1 MLFLPGSAGPGAPAG
16 ISRFAQRTSTFEIG
30 FDRCALHPALPLLS
44 TSCKLASAVR
54 ATIGI
59 ESGAIGANP
68 GRTVFRPA
76 MPHAQPPSSTARP
89 TPRPSN
95 SARRAAKRQ
104 FDRNRVVAGKLI
116 ECVLHWPPWK
126 RFTSI
131 SRSVY
136 RLDSTAPL
144 VWNSKSPPSHSRL
157 RRSRRAGFDAT
168 DLIGFPQECC
178 QLQWRA
184 FGRAPAPHSPCR

>member
-1 MLFLPGSAGPGAPAG
+1 MSLPSYEYSHRSPCCFFPAPPGRARPPEFL
-16 ISRFAQRTSTFEIG
+16 FAQRTSTFEIG

-76 MPHAQPPSSTARP
+76 MPHARQASGQAAVRPQPGGSREAHVR
-89 TPRPSN
+89 
-95 SARRAAKRQ
+95 
-104 FDRNRVVAGKLI
+104 GI

>member
-1 MLFLPGSAGPGAPAG
+1 
-16 ISRFAQRTSTFEIG
+16 
-30 FDRCALHPALPLLS
+30 LHPALPLLS

-59 ESGAIGANP
+59 ESGAIGANS

-104 FDRNRVVAGKLI
+104 FDRNRVVAGKLTS
-116 ECVLHWPPWK
+116 EVSSVS
-126 RFTSI
+126 FTGRRGNGSQVSLDLFI
-131 SRSVY
+131 GWTVR
-136 RLDSTAPL
+136 RL
-144 VWNSKSPPSHSRL
+144 
-157 RRSRRAGFDAT
+157 
-168 DLIGFPQECC
+168 
-178 QLQWRA
+178 
-184 FGRAPAPHSPCR
+184 